1 MVARDCYVNVG
12 TAAPIK
18 LSMTDFSYNAVF
30 YSTSEAYGVTSG
42 AVVVKGGAA
51 VGGNIWAG
59 GSAMVAR
66 DCYVNVGT
74 GAPIKLSM
82 TDFSYNAVFYSTSE
96 AYGITGAAL
105 TVKGGLGL
113 GGNMYT
119 GGSAMVG
126 RDCYVNVGTG
136 APVKLSMTDFSY
148 NAVFYSTTEA
158 YGVTSGS
165 VVVKG
170 GSGVGG
176 NIWVGG
182 SAMVARDCYV
192 NVGTGAPVKL
202 SMTDFSYNAV
212 FYSTTEALGVTSGSV
227 VVKGGAGVGGNVYM
241 GGSAMVAR
249 DCYVNVGS
257 GAPIKLSMTDFSYNA
272 VFYST
277 TEAYGVTGA
286 ALTVKGGVGVGGN
299 VYMGG
304 TLTSSRV
311 VTGNANIQNN
321 LIVTGTTN
329 ATGTGTG
336 SLQVLGGGGMSVG
349 GNIFVGGATTAAY
362 FIGGNTSPSY
372 RMNMG
377 VTTCY
382 SLTSLTTLTVSGGI
396 AGSSLG
402 GSLYLGGSSG
412 LYSGGS
418 IYCNNAITAAGSLNA
433 GTTLSVGQSAYVTG
447 DVFVNT
453 GTGAPVKLS
462 MTDFSANVVLHS
474 PTDATSPSSGSLQ
487 VQGGVG
493 ILGTTWTGGD
503 VFVGNNCYINSS
515 SGVPIQLSMTDFSAN
530 VTFRSTSDAN
540 STASG
545 AIRVMGGMGV
555 GGSAYINRNMVI
567 YGTATAINTKSGA
580 LQVQGGMGVTGN
592 VFMGGGCTAAFFK
605 GGSTVSTNPVSLG
618 PTSCYSLTSLTSV
631 TVSGNVAG
639 SSTGGSLYLGGTSGM
654 YAGGSIYCNSTVTAA
669 AFPTTSDYRIKRDV
683 VNLGKHYTVDRL
695 RPVQYRN
702 TLTHQ
707 VDIGFI
713 AHEVQQEYPFLVHGE
728 KDGVEYQSLNYIGMI
743 GLLVKEIQDLKSRI
757 SWLENEQARV

>member
-1 MVARDCYVNVG
+1 MTDFSYNAVFYSTTEAYGVTGAALTVKGGVGVGGNVYMGGSAMVARDCYVNVG
-12 TAAPIK
+12 TAAPVK

-30 YSTSEAYGVTSG
+30 YSTSEAYG
-42 AVVVKGGAA
+42 
-51 VGGNIWAG
+51 
-59 GSAMVAR
+59 
-66 DCYVNVGT
+66 
-74 GAPIKLSM
+74 L
-82 TDFSYNAVFYSTSE
+82 
-96 AYGITGAAL
+96 TGAAL

-119 GGSAMVG
+119 GRSAMVG

-136 APVKLSMTDFSY
+136 APIKLSMTDFSY

-182 SAMVARDCYV
+182 SAMVGRDCYV

-227 VVKGGAGVGGNVYM
+227 VVKGGAGVGGNIWL
-241 GGSAMVAR
+241 GGSAMVGR
-249 DCYVNVGS
+249 DCYVNVGT
-257 GAPIKLSMTDFSYNA
+257 GAPVKLSMTDFSYNA

-299 VYMGG
+299 MYMGG

-321 LIVTGTTN
+321 LIVAGTTN

-418 IYCNNAITAAGSLNA
+418 IYCNNAITSAGSLNA
-433 GTTLSVGQSAYVTG
+433 GTTLNVSQNAYVNG

-592 VFMGGGCTAAFFK
+592 VFLGGGCTAAFFK
-605 GGSTVSTNPVSLG
+605 GGSTVSTNTVSLG
-618 PTSCYSLTSLTSV
+618 PTSCYSLSSLTSV